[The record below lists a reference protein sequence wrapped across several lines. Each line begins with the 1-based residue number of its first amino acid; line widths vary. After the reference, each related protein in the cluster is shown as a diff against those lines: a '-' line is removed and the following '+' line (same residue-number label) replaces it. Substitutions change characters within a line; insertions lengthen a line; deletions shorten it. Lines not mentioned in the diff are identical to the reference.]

1 MSALSEE
8 EQLEGLK
15 SFTKK
20 YGSAIVSGILIALIA
35 FFGWKWWDNKALAE
49 SQTNTARVQQIMDE
63 VNAAEGSDQA
73 YQQLIATADKIVKEA
88 PDSAQAIQTQMLLA
102 KLAYDKEDYAGAE
115 KALKKVEDSKVD
127 DAGLVQIVKLRLGY
141 AQLAQKKYDDALKSL
156 SSVTEPAFKAVAEEA
171 KGDVYFA
178 KNDHENAKKAYLNAW
193 NDLVK
198 NKQERP
204 ILQIKLQS
212 LGVLVDDPEI
222 ERPVLNTQMDEN
234 E

>member
-20 YGSAIVSGILIALIA
+20 YGSSIVTGVLIALIA

-63 VNAAEGSDQA
+63 MSAAEGNDQA
-73 YQQLIATADKIVKEA
+73 YQQLIATADKIFKEA
-88 PDSAQAIQTQMLLA
+88 PDSVQAIQTQMLLA

-115 KALKKVEDSKVD
+115 KALKKVENSKVD
-127 DAGLVQIVKLRLGY
+127 DAGLIQIVKLRLGY

-156 SSVTEPAFKAVAEEA
+156 STVDEPTFKAMAEEA
-171 KGDVYFA
+171 RGDVYFA
-178 KNDHENAKKAYLNAW
+178 KNDRENAKKAYLSAW
-193 NDLVK
+193 DDLVK

-222 ERPVLNTQMDEN
+222 ERPVLDTQMDEN

>member
-20 YGSAIVSGILIALIA
+20 YGSSIVTGVLIALIA

-63 VNAAEGSDQA
+63 MSAAEGNDQA
-73 YQQLIATADKIVKEA
+73 YQQLIATADKIFKEA
-88 PDSAQAIQTQMLLA
+88 PDSVQAIQTQMLLA

-127 DAGLVQIVKLRLGY
+127 DAGLIQIVKLRLGY

-156 SSVTEPAFKAVAEEA
+156 STVDEPTFKAMAEEA
-171 KGDVYFA
+171 RGDVYFA
-178 KNDHENAKKAYLNAW
+178 KNDRENAKKAYLSAW
-193 NDLVK
+193 DDLVK

-222 ERPVLNTQMDEN
+222 ERPVLDTQMDEN